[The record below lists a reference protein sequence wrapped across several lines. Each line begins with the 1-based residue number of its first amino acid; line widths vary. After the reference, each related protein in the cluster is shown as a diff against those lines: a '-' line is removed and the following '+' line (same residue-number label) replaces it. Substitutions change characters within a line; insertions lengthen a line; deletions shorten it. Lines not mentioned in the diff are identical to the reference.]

1 MSDAAA
7 VVVGIDVS
15 KSHLDVAAVG
25 TELGASRYGNDAQ
38 GHQSLTEVLA
48 TVQPKVV
55 VVEPSG
61 GYEAELV
68 CALQAAGLAVVMV
81 NPQQA
86 RDFARS
92 MGERA
97 KTDRIDALMLAKFGS
112 VLAQRPDLEAL
123 IKPKLADEQ
132 QDLLALV
139 NRHRQL
145 TTMLGAERTRLAKSR
160 ATVRPSL
167 EAMIKAIRQQLDQ
180 VDTEMATHVQQHY
193 AAQAKL
199 LQSAIGIGPIACAW
213 LIAALPELGKL
224 DRREIASLVGV
235 APFPRE
241 SGTMRGK
248 RHIEAGRFQLRRV
261 LYMAALSA
269 TRYNPVLKAFYGRL
283 VGAGK
288 PPKVALVACMR
299 KLLTILNAMARTDTP
314 FTIASAA

>member
-1 MSDAAA
+1 MSDATA

-15 KSHLDVAAVG
+15 KAQLDVAAK
-25 TELGASRYGNDAQ
+25 GAPLEATRYANDSD
-38 GHQSLTEVLA
+38 GHQALVDALNLLR
-48 TVQPKVV
+48 PRVV
-55 VVEPSG
+55 IVEPSG

-97 KTDRIDALMLAKFGS
+97 KTDRIDAQMLAEFGA
-112 VLAQRPDLEAL
+112 VIAQRPDLEQLLKVRMAE
-123 IKPKLADEQ
+123 EQ

-145 TTMLGAERTRLAKSR
+145 TTMLSAERTRLTKSR
-160 ATVRPSL
+160 AAIRPSI
-167 EAMIKAIRQQLDQ
+167 EAMIKAIQKQLHQ
-180 VDTEMATHVQQHY
+180 VDAEMAANVEKHY

-199 LQSAIGIGPIACAW
+199 LRSAKGVGPIACAW
-213 LIAALPELGKL
+213 LIAALPELGRL

-241 SGTMRGK
+241 SGTMRG
-248 RHIEAGRFQLRRV
+248 RRRIEAGRFDLRRV
-261 LYMAALSA
+261 LYMAALTA
-269 TRYNPVLKAFYGRL
+269 TRYNPVIRAFYQRL
-283 VGAGK
+283 VNAGK

-299 KLLTILNAMARTDTP
+299 KLLTILNAMARTATP
-314 FTIASAA
+314 FQIA

>member
-1 MSDAAA
+1 MSDAT

-15 KSHLDVAAVG
+15 KAQLDVAAVG
-25 TELGASRYGNDAQ
+25 TTLETAQYVNDGDGQQA
-38 GHQSLTEVLA
+38 LAEVLCR
-48 TVQPKVV
+48 VQPRVV
-55 VVEPSG
+55 IVEPSG
-61 GYEAELV
+61 GYEAGLV

-97 KTDRIDALMLAKFGS
+97 KTDRIDALMLARFGT
-112 VLAQRPDLEAL
+112 VIAQRPDLEQL
-123 IKPKLADEQ
+123 LRPRVPEEQ

-160 ATVRPSL
+160 AAVRPSI
-167 EAMIKAIRQQLDQ
+167 EAMIKAIQAQLDQ
-180 VDTEMATHVQQHY
+180 VDAEMAASVQKHY

-199 LQSAIGIGPIACAW
+199 LRSAIGVGPIACAW
-213 LIAALPELGKL
+213 LIAALPELGRL
-224 DRREIASLVGV
+224 DRREIASLVGI

-241 SGTMRGK
+241 SGKKRGK
-248 RHIEAGRFQLRRV
+248 RHIEAGRFELRRV

-269 TRYNPVLKAFYGRL
+269 SRYNPVIKDFYERL
-283 VGAGK
+283 LAAGK
-288 PPKVALVACMR
+288 PPKVALVASMR
-299 KLLTILNAMARTDTP
+299 KLLTILNAMARTETP
-314 FTIASAA
+314 FRTA